1 MLKSSKSS
9 VEFTTKFLDHA
20 FKEANAKESVET
32 MSLKL
37 RKQDGDV
44 SGAGKAAENEALTG
58 ALVDMVTDDLL
69 PEDREANDL
78 SELKDYFSK
87 WKF

>member
-1 MLKSSKSS
+1 
-9 VEFTTKFLDHA
+9 
-20 FKEANAKESVET
+20 

-69 PEDREANDL
+69 PEDRKANDL

-87 WKF
+87 WRF